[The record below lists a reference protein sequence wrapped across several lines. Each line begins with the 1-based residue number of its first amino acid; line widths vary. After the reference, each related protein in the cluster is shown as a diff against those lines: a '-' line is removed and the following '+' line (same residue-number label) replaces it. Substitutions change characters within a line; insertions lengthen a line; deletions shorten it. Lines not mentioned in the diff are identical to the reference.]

1 MKTTIYLDVDGVLNA
16 VSKRTPSLKISGW
29 ENWRTKRVNGWPILF
44 SPDMVAALN
53 ELAERPDVTFK
64 WLTTWTDDA
73 AKVLSPAI
81 GIDGQNWAALHG
93 DQHAWGGKRGWWK
106 LDAIRDDAQPADGQ
120 RYVWIDDDISA
131 ERQAI
136 EWVQGRPDVIAISPS
151 TVQGLT
157 RDDLEQVKAFIAAD
171 SDAAA

>member
-29 ENWRTKRVNGWPILF
+29 DNWKTKPVNGWPILF
-44 SPDMVAALN
+44 SPDMIDALN
-53 ELAERPDVTFK
+53 ELAGSPDVTFK

-81 GIDGQNWAALHG
+81 GINGQNWEVLDG

-106 LDAIRDDAQPADGQ
+106 LDAIRDTSAPTDGH
-120 RYVWIDDDISA
+120 RHVWIDDDISA
-131 ERQAI
+131 EVEAI
-136 EWVQGRPDVIAISPS
+136 SWVQSRDDVLAISPS
-151 TVQGLT
+151 TMQGLT
-157 RDDLEQVKAFIAAD
+157 RDDLAQIKAFIAACIEA
-171 SDAAA
+171 DA